1 MKRMDV
7 RQLDLN
13 LLRVFA
19 QLLRERQVSRAAVAL
34 GLSQPAVSNALR
46 RLREEL
52 GDELFHRSARGMQPT
67 AYALRIAPAVTQ
79 ALDLIGG
86 ALATAQD
93 FDPVNSQRSFTLA
106 MSDVGQIYFLPLLME
121 TLACEAPQVSL
132 RIVGLNAAELPLA
145 MSDGRIDV
153 ALGWLPQLQAG
164 FFQQVLFRQGYV
176 CLMRAGHPA
185 AARPW
190 GRASFR
196 AREHVHVE
204 ASGSGHGSIEAQL
217 QRLGLQRRI
226 HLTVP
231 DYVAL
236 GHVLLHTDLV
246 ATVPERF
253 AERICATLALERRPL
268 PVRLPDSVIHQVWHG
283 RAHRDPAHCWLR
295 QVLHDG
301 FASGTGQASA
311 RGTPP
316 PTASG

>member
-1 MKRMDV
+1 MQAAQHRKP
-7 RQLDLN
+7 
-13 LLRVFA
+13 FA
-19 QLLRERQVSRAAVAL
+19 QV
-34 GLSQPAVSNALR
+34 PR
-46 RLREEL
+46 RC
-52 GDELFHRSARGMQPT
+52 D
-67 AYALRIAPAVTQ
+67 
-79 ALDLIGG
+79 
-86 ALATAQD
+86 
-93 FDPVNSQRSFTLA
+93 
-106 MSDVGQIYFLPLLME
+106 
-121 TLACEAPQVSL
+121 
-132 RIVGLNAAELPLA
+132 
-145 MSDGRIDV
+145 
-153 ALGWLPQLQAG
+153 
-164 FFQQVLFRQGYV
+164 
-176 CLMRAGHPA
+176 PA
-185 AARPW
+185 ATHPW

-226 HLTVP
+226 RLTVP